1 MKQLLT
7 KCQQKENEMVD
18 LPEMM
23 QLVRESMGLLEYTYS
38 TKGIVP
44 PRKGKGAFKT
54 VEALPF
60 KVIHFGKTV
69 I

>member
-1 MKQLLT
+1 
-7 KCQQKENEMVD
+7 MVD

-54 VEALPF
+54 MEALPF

-69 I
+69 RWYQ